1 MNGARAGG
9 HDAGGFL
16 ERDATARILGAFHH
30 VFDAGVVVP
39 VAIGVYDSS
48 GRDALRADPGGLARR
63 R

>member
-9 HDAGGFL
+9 HDAGAFL
-16 ERDATARILGAFHH
+16 ERDAAARILGAFHH

-39 VAIGVYDSS
+39 VAIGVYDST